1 MSTALGALK
10 ADFAATIGNVLNL
23 DTMERLLD
31 DTSVDFLP
39 SLIEVFEAESAQRV
53 DNIQKNLAE
62 KDFKALSVE
71 AHSLKGT
78 SATFGAEALR
88 SLSEK
93 IEKSAKAG
101 EYEVV
106 EELVPEIPAKLEA
119 VLDALQ
125 QFSSKLN
132 A

>member
-1 MSTALGALK
+1 MSTALASLK
-10 ADFAATIGNVLNL
+10 ADLAATIGSVLNL
-23 DTMERLLD
+23 DTMERLLE
-31 DTSVDFLP
+31 DTSIDFLP

-53 DNIQKNLAE
+53 ENIQKNLAE
-62 KDFKALSVE
+62 KDYAALSVE

-93 IEKSAKAG
+93 IEKSAKTG
-101 EYEVV
+101 DYDRVDS
-106 EELVPEIPAKLEA
+106 LVPEVPAKLEA

-125 QFSSKLN
+125 QFSAKLN